1 METIKLINNNMTKFS
16 KGHKKIAEYI
26 LQNRDKCGYLKAAE
40 IAENAGVS
48 EATVVRF
55 ASALGFSGYP
65 QFQKQLREESLS
77 KLTSIQRMEL
87 VSERMGSDDML
98 YKVLR
103 ADIGRIE
110 KTIDMVSDEM
120 FSGAVKALVNARTVY
135 VAGVRSAAGLASFAA
150 FYFNVLFNRV
160 KRVSN
165 SMTEDVVEQMLHAG
179 ENDVVLGISFPRYS
193 NAIVKALAFAKR
205 RGAKVIALTDSE
217 NSPIVQYADY
227 VLTAKSDMDS
237 FADSLVAPMSII
249 NALIF
254 AVASMK
260 KDEIKNTFAELEDIW
275 QEYNV
280 YDN

>member
-1 METIKLINNNMTKFS
+1 
-16 KGHKKIAEYI
+16 
-26 LQNRDKCGYLKAAE
+26 
-40 IAENAGVS
+40 
-48 EATVVRF
+48 
-55 ASALGFSGYP
+55 
-65 QFQKQLREESLS
+65 
-77 KLTSIQRMEL
+77 MEL

-193 NAIVKALAFAKR
+193 KRTLKAMNFAR
-205 RGAKVIALTDSE
+205 DRGADVVAITDSA
-217 NSPIVQYADY
+217 NSPLCKYASY
-227 VLTAKSDMDS
+227 KLTARSGMVS
-237 FADSLVAPMSII
+237 FADSITAPLSLI
-249 NALIF
+249 NALI
-254 AVASMK
+254 AAISLRK
-260 KDEIKNTFAELEDIW
+260 KEDIAEAFSNLEQIW
-275 QEYNV
+275 DEYDV
-280 YDN
+280 YEKLDNE

>member
-1 METIKLINNNMTKFS
+1 MNSIKKIITDNMTNFS
-16 KGHKKIAEYI
+16 KGQKRIAEYI
-26 LQNRDKCGYLKAAE
+26 LESSDKCAYLKAAE
-40 IAENAGVS
+40 VAEKTGVS

-65 QFQKQLREESLS
+65 QFQKKLREESLS
-77 KLTSIQRMEL
+77 KLTAIQRMEL
-87 VSERMGSDDML
+87 VSERIGSDDML

-110 KTIDMVSDEM
+110 STIDTVSEEM
-120 FSGAVKALVNARTVY
+120 FMGAVKALVQARKVY

-150 FYFNVLFNRV
+150 FYFNVLFDSV

-165 SMTEDVVEQMLHAG
+165 SMTEDVVEQMLHAS

-227 VLTAKSDMDS
+227 ILTAKSDMDS

-254 AVASMK
+254 
-260 KDEIKNTFAELEDIW
+260 
-275 QEYNV
+275 Y
-280 YDN
+280 